1 MSSSTQTPPRPASTA
16 QVPSTTYG
24 RIVET
29 FAVMVGNRGYAESNL
44 RDLAQ
49 ELGISKGTI
58 LHHFGSKLGLFQQVM
73 VEYMDRRQADL
84 DAIFNSDDS
93 AEQVRRLII
102 AVLDSLRRDPATLAF
117 TREVIRVETSDLEA
131 VRERRQRYHE
141 GVVRLLNR
149 GVERGE
155 LRDGDTNLACNQIL
169 GMCCWAW
176 TWFPQEEDLDAVT
189 VGNDFADRIL
199 GGFQA
204 A

>member
-1 MSSSTQTPPRPASTA
+1 MPSTTHRPPRAASTA
-16 QVPSTTYG
+16 QVPSTTYA
-24 RIVET
+24 RILET
-29 FAVMVGNRGYAESNL
+29 FAEMVGSRGYAESNL

-58 LHHFGSKLGLFQQVM
+58 LHHFGSKLRLFERVM
-73 VEYMDRRQADL
+73 VDYMDRRQADL

-93 AEQVRRLII
+93 AEQVRRLIVAVI
-102 AVLDSLRRDPATLAF
+102 ASLRADPATLAF

-131 VRERRQRYHE
+131 VRERRQRYRE
-141 GVVRLLNR
+141 GVVRLLDR

-155 LRDGDTNLACNQIL
+155 LREGDTQLACNQIL

-176 TWFPQEEDLDAVT
+176 TWFPQEADLDADT
-189 VGNDFADRIL
+189 VGNDFADRLL

-204 A
+204 